1 MPPTRR
7 RSRTCGGRSGSRP
20 ARRPRSTGTRSSR
33 TCPRSSRTY
42 WPPGR
47 PWRAWVAEDEGR
59 LVGCVWVQLVEL
71 VPHPNRSR
79 WERPIVYLTNMFVE
93 SGRRDAGLGR
103 ALLEAGLAFARER
116 GAGGVVLWPSE
127 RSRAFY
133 ERAGFAAGAGPMWL
147 ELEGD

>member
-1 MPPTRR
+1 M
-7 RSRTCGGRSGSRP
+7 
-20 ARRPRSTGTRSSR
+20 A
-33 TCPRSSRTY
+33 
-42 WPPGR
+42 
-47 PWRAWVAEDEGR
+47 RAWVAEDEGR

-93 SGRRDAGLGR
+93 PGRRDAGLGR